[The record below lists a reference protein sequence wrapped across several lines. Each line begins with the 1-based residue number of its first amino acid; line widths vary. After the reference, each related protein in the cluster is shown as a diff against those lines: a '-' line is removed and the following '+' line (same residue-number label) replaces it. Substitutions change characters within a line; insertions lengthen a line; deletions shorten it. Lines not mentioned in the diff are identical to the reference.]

1 MDLFFQKIIGWSCRP
16 ASAASA
22 AGRICAKSATQL
34 VGFARKSS
42 CCSGTKYVPLRFISS
57 PMPAAAPAS
66 ASFVDTAMSTGRPFR
81 LWLLTASVGAVS
93 YMPQASLPSVLP
105 VHGARISRS
114 SSYFGPMGS
123 ACAIV

>member
-1 MDLFFQKIIGWSCRP
+1 MKRLTAILMALSLAFP
-16 ASAASA
+16 AWAAA
-22 AGRICAKSATQL
+22 
-34 VGFARKSS
+34 
-42 CCSGTKYVPLRFISS
+42 
-57 PMPAAAPAS
+57 PAAAPAS

-114 SSYFGPMGS
+114 SSFFGPMGS